1 MKRRNVRTLSLIV
14 VTFTYLL
21 IGAAVFDALEGP
33 NNDRTYEA
41 LTKTRSDFISK
52 YNMTDDD
59 YKLLELLVLE
69 KKPHKSG
76 PQWKFAGS
84 FYYALAVLAL
94 IGYGH
99 STPATAL
106 GKAFTM
112 GYAIAGIPMAMVMF
126 QSMGERMNKAY
137 SMIIKKCRTSWGSTR
152 TDANEFDL
160 IIASGITSSI
170 VILCGAIMYHT
181 QEGWAFFDSVYYS
194 FITLSTIGFGDFVA
208 LQQGQTLQFRPGYV
222 VCSFIFLLLGLAA
235 LASSINLLVLRCMTL
250 SLEEEEQEEELQ
262 DVSQNVVTLD
272 GEVMAVNGRV
282 LAGHS
287 IDTSNH
293 NLYSSAS
300 SENVSVCSC
309 TCYGES
315 SNWKTRRFKKSSRRT
330 RRGNESYLMSMR
342 RKRKCN
348 EWWNPLIALGCV
360 QREEED
366 DGNYYDEETQSINN
380 YTRFA
385 VKRSSF

>member
-1 MKRRNVRTLSLIV
+1 S
-14 VTFTYLL
+14 
-21 IGAAVFDALEGP
+21 
-33 NNDRTYEA
+33 
-41 LTKTRSDFISK
+41 
-52 YNMTDDD
+52 
-59 YKLLELLVLE
+59 
-69 KKPHKSG
+69 
-76 PQWKFAGS
+76 
-84 FYYALAVLAL
+84 
-94 IGYGH
+94 
-99 STPATAL
+99 
-106 GKAFTM
+106 
-112 GYAIAGIPMAMVMF
+112 
-126 QSMGERMNKAY
+126 
-137 SMIIKKCRTSWGSTR
+137 R

-160 IIASGITSSI
+160 IVASGITSSI

-181 QEGWAFFDSVYYS
+181 QEGWTFFDSIYYS

-287 IDTSNH
+287 VQASDD
-293 NLYSSAS
+293 LYSSPS

-309 TCYGES
+309 TCYGDS
-315 SNWKTRRFKKSSRRT
+315 STSASHWRSRRSKKG
-330 RRGNESYLMSMR
+330 RRSQMEPVLM
-342 RKRKCN
+342 RKRRVGWN
-348 EWWNPLIALGCV
+348 HWNPFVALGCI
-360 QREEED
+360 QKEQED